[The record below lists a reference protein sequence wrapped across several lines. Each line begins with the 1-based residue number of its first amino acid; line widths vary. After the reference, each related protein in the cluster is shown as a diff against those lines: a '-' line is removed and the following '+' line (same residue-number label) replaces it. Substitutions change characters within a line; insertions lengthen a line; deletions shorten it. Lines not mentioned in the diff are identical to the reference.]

1 MELYVKTREEWREIF
16 SYFYHMSSH
25 PDKIRV
31 AFSVTN
37 CICHDQRVLKMAGL
51 VESLGCNI
59 IIIGRNIGECC
70 NNESVP
76 YTAKRFRMIFKKGFL
91 FYMFFNIRL
100 FIFLL
105 FNKYDLLVSNDLDTL
120 LPCFLISKLKKLPLV
135 YDSHEYFTGVPEIQ
149 NRPFVRWVWK
159 SIERSVFPYLKYVM
173 TVSDSIA
180 VQYEHEYGLRP
191 VTVRNCSMRTG
202 NISPFTHEELG
213 INPANLLLILQGTGI
228 NIDRGGEELI
238 EAVDL
243 TENVSLLIVGT
254 GDQLDY
260 LTRKVTALQLNERIR
275 FIPKCPWLTLMRY
288 TRSADAGLSLDK
300 NSNLNYKFSLP
311 NKLFDY
317 ISAGIP
323 VIASDLTEISGIL
336 SQYNCGVVIP
346 EVTPEEI
353 SRAIIALRDNRGFLS
368 EMKRNSTIASESLNW
383 ETESLKAKKLYRS
396 ILDKL

>member
-1 MELYVKTREEWREIF
+1 
-16 SYFYHMSSH
+16 MSSSSN
-25 PDKIRV
+25 KIKV

-51 VESLGCNI
+51 VSNLECDI
-59 IIIGRNIGECC
+59 TIIGRKKKECRKS
-70 NNESVP
+70 ESVSFR
-76 YTAKRFRMIFKKGFL
+76 TRRFRMIFKRGFL

-100 FIFLL
+100 FFFLA
-105 FNKYDLLVSNDLDTL
+105 FNKFDLLVSNDLDTL
-120 LPCFLISKLKKLPLV
+120 LPCFLISKLRKLPLV

-149 NRPFVRWVWK
+149 NRPFVKSVWK
-159 SIERSVFPYLKYVM
+159 RIERSVFPSLKYVM

-202 NISPFTHEELG
+202 DITPYTHEELG
-213 INPANLLLILQGTGI
+213 INQGNLLLILQGTGI

-238 EAVDL
+238 DAVNI
-243 TENVSLLIVGT
+243 TENVSLLVVGS
-254 GDQLDY
+254 GDQLEY
-260 LTRKVTALQLNERIR
+260 LDRKVITLGLKERIR
-275 FIPKCPWLTLMRY
+275 FIPTCPWLNLMKY

-300 NSNLNYKFSLP
+300 DSNLNYKFSLP

-323 VIASDLTEISGIL
+323 VIASHLTEISGIL
-336 SQYNCGVVIP
+336 SEFNCGIVIP

-353 SRAIIALRDNRGFLS
+353 SKAIIALRDNRALLS
-368 EMKRNSTIASESLNW
+368 DLKRNATTASESLNW
-383 ETESLKAKKLYRS
+383 ETESIKVKKLYQL